1 MALSVIKLANVSGGA
16 TVTTD
21 ISSLENE
28 VGLLNFNRT
37 VDNSAAIDNF
47 VRGFS
52 DAFVDETGVNTGSNS
67 NSTYDSATNTYTPSP
82 NVTTTQ
88 LGSSSSYWTGN
99 TGNWSFGINGGNGME
114 SSEGSL
120 GGNARTTVRTSSA
133 YDSTGDFLTV
143 KPNNL
148 SSINGLGIGF
158 VDQNYASH
166 IPGNTTANHWGAG
179 IFSDS
184 SSHWVNGNPQTAGVK
199 ASGLYFSSSAVTAIN
214 PRYYPS
220 STVSYSATD
229 VFTFGRDSGTG
240 QIYVKINGTLNTTL
254 NNQWASGTNA
264 QTIDDDFY
272 IISNSAAEGS
282 NVDFDY
288 VTLTAGDGTRL
299 ASTFVTNAQTA
310 ESTPSTI
317 RLIAIGQENDSQTMN
332 TDTVFSISRD
342 GGTTFTNVTMTDT
355 ADYNSSGV
363 KIYTG
368 TVDVSSQ
375 PSGTSIVVKQTTTA
389 LKQFTLH
396 GYSLVYK

>member
-16 TVTTD
+16 SVTTD
-21 ISSLENE
+21 ISALENE

-52 DAFVDETGVNTGSNS
+52 DSFVDETGVNTGSNS
-67 NSTYDSATNTYTPSP
+67 NSDYDSAANTYTPAE
-82 NVTTTQ
+82 NGVTAQ
-88 LGSSSSYWTGN
+88 LGASSSNWTGN

-120 GGNARTTVRTSSA
+120 GGNARTTVRTASA
-133 YDSTGDFLTV
+133 YDATGDFLTV
-143 KPNNL
+143 KPNNT
-148 SSINGLGIGF
+148 SGINGVGIGF

-199 ASGLYFSSSAVTAIN
+199 ASGLFFSNTTVTALN

-220 STVSYSATD
+220 SGVSYSASD
-229 VFTFGRDSGTG
+229 VFTFGRTAGTG

-264 QTIDDDFY
+264 QTVDDDFY
-272 IISNSAAEGS
+272 IISNSAAEGN

-288 VTLTAGDGTRL
+288 VLLSTSDGTRL
-299 ASTFVTNAQTA
+299 ASTFLTNAQTA

-317 RLIAIGQENDSQTMN
+317 RLIAIGQENATQTMN
-332 TDTVFSISRD
+332 TDTIFSISRD

>member
-1 MALSVIKLANVSGGA
+1 MPLSVIKLANVSGGA

-21 ISSLENE
+21 ISTLENE

-52 DAFVDETGVNTGSNS
+52 DSFVDETGVNTGSNS
-67 NSTYDSATNTYTPSP
+67 NSDYDSATNTYTPAP

-133 YDSTGDFLTV
+133 YDATGDFLTV

-179 IFSDS
+179 IFSNS
-184 SSHWVNGNPQTAGVK
+184 SSHWVNGSPSSVK
-199 ASGLYFSSSAVTAIN
+199 ASGLFFSSTVVTASN
-214 PRYYPS
+214 VVYAVS
-220 STVSYSATD
+220 SGVSYSASD
-229 VFTFGRDSGTG
+229 VFTFGRTAATG

-254 NNQWASGTNA
+254 NNHWASGTNA
-264 QTIDDDFY
+264 KTVDDDFY

-288 VTLTAGDGTRL
+288 VTLSTGDGTRL

-317 RLIAIGQENDSQTMN
+317 RLIAIGQENDTQTMN

-342 GGTTFTNVTMTDT
+342 GGTTFTNITMTDT